1 MRSLRPFL
9 PGLAILA
16 LGALVWPGCGS
27 SHPGSGFDGPGGESS
42 GGGSGGSNGGTSSGS
57 ADDAGLNLG
66 GGNVSDASTTAG
78 YILTLDDG
86 GVVKGAPCPTGTS
99 TTISGKIFD
108 PAGKDPLY
116 GAVAYVPSK
125 PLSPIKSGVSC
136 DSCSSLFSGSPVA
149 AAQTDSSGHFVI
161 QNAPS
166 GKDIP
171 VVVQLGKWRMSYT
184 LPTVK
189 SCADN
194 PQADGTLR
202 LPHNHAVGNIPN
214 IAVSTGGADTLEC
227 LFSRMGVDASEY
239 TGGAAGP
246 GRIHIFAGGQSGT
259 FFGITVGASP
269 NTNPAGPNSY
279 ASLWDSDTDINQ
291 YDVVVLSCEGNETY
305 MANQQV
311 LFDYA
316 KAGGRVFASHF
327 HYAWFDSGP
336 FSAAA
341 NLATWSKGSQDYNPD
356 TINAVVE
363 SALPNG
369 GQFPKGV
376 AMKQWLGNVGAL
388 GVNGAPAGELPIAG
402 ARHNA
407 VVTSAN
413 SASTPWIDPDPAA
426 AAGAPANSTLYL
438 SFNTPLGNSGET
450 QCGRVVYS
458 DLHVGGGSMDT
469 GGTVPGECAAGDL
482 SPQEKALE
490 FMLFDLSACIVPDNQ
505 APTLTIVPQ

>member
-108 PAGKDPLY
+108 PAGKNPLY

-125 PLSPIKSGVSC
+125 PLSPIKSGASC
-136 DSCSSLFSGSPVA
+136 DSCSSLFTGSPVA
-149 AAQTDSSGHFVI
+149 AAQTDASGHFVME
-161 QNAPS
+161 NAPS
-166 GKDIP
+166 GSNIP
-171 VVVQLGKWRMSYT
+171 VVVQLGKWRMTYT

-189 SCADN
+189 SCTDN
-194 PQADGTLR
+194 PQTDGSLR
-202 LPHNHAVGNIPN
+202 LPHNHGVGNIPN
-214 IAVSTGGADTLEC
+214 IAISTGGADTLEC

-246 GRIHIFAGGQSGT
+246 GRIHIFSGGMSGS
-259 FFGITVGASP
+259 FFGFTIGASP
-269 NTNPAGPNSY
+269 NTNPAGP
-279 ASLWDSDTDINQ
+279 ASSTGLWDSDADIDQ
-291 YDVVVLSCEGNETY
+291 YDIVVLSCEGQEAY
-305 MANQQV
+305 MQNQQV

-316 KAGGRVFASHF
+316 KIGGRVFASHF
-327 HYAWFDSGP
+327 HYSWFNMGP
-336 FSAAA
+336 FAAF
-341 NLATWSKGSQDYNPD
+341 NLATWATMSQTYTPSDS
-356 TINAVVE
+356 INAVIETV
-363 SALPNG
+363 LPNG
-369 GQFPKGV
+369 GMFPKGV
-376 AMKQWLGNVGAL
+376 AMKTWLGNVGAL
-388 GVNGAPAGELPIAG
+388 GVNGAPAGELPIAT

-407 VVTSAN
+407 TVTAAN
-413 SASTPWIDPDPAA
+413 TPSTPWIDPDSTSSPN
-426 AAGAPANSTLYL
+426 AGSTLYF
-438 SFNTPLGNSGET
+438 SFNTPLANTGEG
-450 QCGRVVYS
+450 QCGRIVYS